1 MHCIGAERAIAAV
14 ITLDTP
20 GANYRAVWAMKRA
33 FPNLRIFVRAHDIEH
48 GVNLE
53 KAGATAVVPE
63 TLEPSL
69 QLSAALLAE
78 ANVPEEDITVAIA
91 EFRRNHMSELTA
103 IASSSGFSLGFVLKS
118 TLLCTSMI
126 GWFIKKLERH
136 LLFWTDM
143 DMLRKSVHRRLKT
156 EKRLTSLP

>member
-1 MHCIGAERAIAAV
+1 
-14 ITLDTP
+14 
-20 GANYRAVWAMKRA
+20 MKRA

-103 IASSSGFSLGFVLKS
+103 IASSSGFSLGFVLKF
-118 TLLCTSMI
+118 TALYI
-126 GWFIKKLERH
+126 P
-136 LLFWTDM
+136 
-143 DMLRKSVHRRLKT
+143 
-156 EKRLTSLP
+156 LTGS